1 MGWLLVDRIFK
12 FGSAIAKYTL
22 FVLLQYL
29 ISLVFELLDTLELR
43 FFETPLVGPFLLQA
57 LQSSN
62 LNFMQ
67 IVLLAKNVELLL
79 HLHYQFIFE
88 LFQLYLQLTSLL
100 LVLSSQIDPLLLRML
115 LHQPVHPL
123 FLTHFQFTKLLSKI

>member
-1 MGWLLVDRIFK
+1 MGWLLIDRIFK

-43 FFETPLVGPFLLQA
+43 FFETTLVGPFLLQA
-57 LQSSN
+57 LQPSN

-67 IVLLAKNVELLL
+67 IVLLAKNLELLL
-79 HLHYQFIFE
+79 HLHYQLIFE
-88 LFQLYLQLTSLL
+88 LFQLYLQLPSLL
-100 LVLSSQIDPLLLRML
+100 LVFPSQVGPLLLRVL

-123 FLTHFQFTKLLSKI
+123 FLTHLQLTQLLSEI